1 MLQVFS
7 TPLRAL
13 QLERGQATAA
23 ERFRTETYLKMVQ
36 CGSCPGSSFGASS
49 EYVFSASI
57 DLITRQ
63 GLAGGVRFDGW
74 HHFGTF
80 DDLRFDSVGDSLAS
94 PLSTEVAR
102 RLKGSYRLPHHFAN
116 LMIKV
121 SAQSKGAAAWLGS
134 RVLL

>member
-80 DDLRFDSVGDSLAS
+80 DDLRFDSVGNSLAK
-94 PLSTEVAR
+94 LSTGVAQ

-121 SAQSKGAAAWLGS
+121 SAQGAAPGLF
-134 RVLL
+134 